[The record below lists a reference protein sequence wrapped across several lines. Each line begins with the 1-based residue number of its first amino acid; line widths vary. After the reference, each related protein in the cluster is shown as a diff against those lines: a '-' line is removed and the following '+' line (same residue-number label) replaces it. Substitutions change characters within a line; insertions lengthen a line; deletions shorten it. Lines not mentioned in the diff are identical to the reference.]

1 MTSRVGVAIG
11 VAAVAAL
18 LGVSAAV
25 LKAGDRRE
33 PAPIET
39 ERLLYLRSGPVARR
53 LMLSFDALAAD
64 IYWMR
69 AIQHYGRERRS
80 DRAANRFELLE
91 PLLDLTTTL
100 DPEFNI
106 AYRFGAIFL
115 AELPPSGPGRVDQS
129 IALLKKGL
137 EHNPGRWQY
146 AFDIGFI
153 YYWYGTGLGRG
164 RLDYEAAAQWFDE
177 AAKVPGA
184 PIWIRQLAAMTRAQG
199 GDTRGARRALQELAT
214 SEEPWL
220 RGAAE
225 RGLEQVSAIETI
237 AQLHREI
244 DAFQAKHQRRP
255 AGWAELFPN
264 APRGSAP
271 VDPGGAPFEYDA
283 ASGRVTL
290 SAKSPLFP
298 LPRMSDAQ

>member
-1 MTSRVGVAIG
+1 MTSKVGLAIG
-11 VAAVAAL
+11 VAAVAAA

-25 LKAGDRRE
+25 LKAGDARE

-53 LMLSFDALAAD
+53 LMLSFDSLAAD

-80 DRAANRFELLE
+80 ERVTNRFELLE

-100 DPEFNI
+100 DPQFNI

-115 AELPPSGPGRVDQS
+115 AEPPPSGPGRVDQS

-137 EHNPGRWQY
+137 ENNPGRWQY

-164 RLDYEAAAQWFDE
+164 RMDYEAAAQWFDE
-177 AAKVPGA
+177 AAEVPGA
-184 PIWIRQLAAMTRAQG
+184 PIWIRQLAAMTRVQG

-214 SEEPWL
+214 SEESWL

-237 AQLHREI
+237 TQLQGEV
-244 DAFQAKHQRRP
+244 DAFRATHQRLP
-255 AGWAELFPN
+255 AGWAELFPS

-271 VDPGGAPFEYDA
+271 VDLRGVPFEYDA
-283 ASGRVTL
+283 ATGRVTL
-290 SAKSPLFP
+290 SATSPLFP
-298 LPRMSDAQ
+298 LPRMSGDQ